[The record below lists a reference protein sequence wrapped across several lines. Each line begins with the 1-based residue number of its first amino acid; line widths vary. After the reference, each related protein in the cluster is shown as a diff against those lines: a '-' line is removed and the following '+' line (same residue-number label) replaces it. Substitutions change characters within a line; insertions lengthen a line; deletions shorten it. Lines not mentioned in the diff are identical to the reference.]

1 MAKDR
6 VRLFLK
12 EYRDLTSFMYYD
24 HSLDEVFIN
33 RITEFAAKCEQATP
47 QEKEKLIDDVA
58 YRWFK
63 TIQQVNRETT
73 NSIYLGRELKL
84 CLTYVLGIEGANNKF
99 FEIAEQENLKI
110 PKIVPKATDA
120 D

>member
-12 EYRDLTSFMYYD
+12 EYRDLTSFMFYD
-24 HSLDEVFIN
+24 HSLDEVYIN
-33 RITEFAAKCEQATP
+33 RITEFAAKCEQIP
-47 QEKEKLIDDVA
+47 SEEKEKLLNETA
-58 YRWFK
+58 LRWFK
-63 TIQQVNRETT
+63 TIQQVNREDTT
-73 NSIYLGRELKL
+73 SIYLGRELKL
-84 CLTYVLGIEGANNKF
+84 CLIYVLGIEGANNKF

>member
-24 HSLDEVFIN
+24 HSLDEVYIN
-33 RITEFAAKCEQATP
+33 RITEFAAKCELATP
-47 QEKEKLIDDVA
+47 EEKEKLLTETA
-58 YRWFK
+58 FKWFK
-63 TIQQVNRETT
+63 AVQKVNKEDTD
-73 NSIYLGRELKL
+73 SIYLGRELKL